1 VTATSEAGAEADGW
15 APSVVADSTPSGV
28 GVRAEPVREEPAQL
42 ADLSHLLAV
51 STSGLA
57 FIYEALELLVAHYGL
72 RDAVVVLEDTPI
84 GRQVFRA
91 GRRPI
96 GRLQSGSGSRDRHAG
111 AAWARTMLTAGSGVH
126 VDPPVLDASTAA
138 YIESLIMVALRLDM
152 LHHDAT
158 HDALTGLLNRRS
170 YELMLRQA
178 VARTERYGWPFAL
191 VLLDLDD
198 FKRINDRLGH
208 AAGDAALR
216 SLGGALRQ
224 SLRGG
229 DVAARLGGDE
239 FALLIANGSETVL
252 APLTRRLEGALNR
265 AVPGAGLRF
274 SVGMACYPSDAENIE
289 ELCRLADQRLYAA
302 KPAVR

>member
-1 VTATSEAGAEADGW
+1 MTATSAAGAGADGW
-15 APSVVADSTPSGV
+15 APSIVADPPPSDVTVPPAVVA
-28 GVRAEPVREEPAQL
+28 EEPGKL

-57 FIYEALELLVAHYGL
+57 FIYEALELVVARFGL
-72 RDAVVVLEDTPI
+72 RDAVVVLDDTPI

-96 GRLQSGSGSRDRHAG
+96 GRLRSRSRDRHAG
-111 AAWARTMLTAGSGVH
+111 GAWARTMLTAASGVH
-126 VDPPVLDASTAA
+126 VDPPVLDGSTAA
-138 YIESLIMVALRLDM
+138 YIQSLVMVALRLDM

-158 HDALTGLLNRRS
+158 HDPLTGLLNRRS

-229 DVAARLGGDE
+229 DVAARIGGDE
-239 FALLIANGSETVL
+239 FALLIANGTETVL

-265 AVPGAGLRF
+265 AVPGGGLRF
-274 SVGMACYPSDAENIE
+274 SAGMSCYPSDAENVE

-302 KPAVR
+302 KPVVR

>member
-1 VTATSEAGAEADGW
+1 VTAISEAGAEADGW
-15 APSVVADSTPSGV
+15 APSVVGDSTPSSSGLPSESV
-28 GVRAEPVREEPAQL
+28 AQQPAEL

-72 RDAVVVLEDTPI
+72 RDAIVVLDDTPI

-96 GRLQSGSGSRDRHAG
+96 ERLQSGSRNRHAG
-111 AAWARTMLTAGSGVH
+111 ASWARTMLTAGSGVH

-138 YIESLIMVALRLDM
+138 YIESLVMVALRLDM